1 MSIVLADVEANGLQ
15 QTADLA
21 RQAEAQRVVTHV
33 CDVSNAEHVQAMAD
47 VAFETFGHVN
57 FLFNNAGVAV
67 AGPVWTA
74 TLDDWKWTLGVN
86 VMGVVHGIRAF
97 VPRMISGGTEAHIV
111 NTASVA
117 GLLAVPGSAVY
128 CASKHAVVAISE
140 CLQHEL
146 SIANAR
152 IGVSVLCPAWVRTG
166 IADSERARPAQ
177 FAERNPLGRQAQ
189 ERMRKAVDASK
200 LDAAAV
206 ASMTLEAIRADQFY
220 ILTHPAIE
228 PAIAER
234 TQRLLERRPPKNP
247 MP

>member
-1 MSIVLADVEANGLQ
+1 MVITDIDAGGLE

-21 RQAEAQRVVTHV
+21 RQAGAQRVVTQV
-33 CDVSNAEHVQAMAD
+33 CDVSDAAQVDLLSN
-47 VAFETFGHVN
+47 VAFDAFGHVN
-57 FLFNNAGVAV
+57 LLFNNAGVAV

-74 TLDDWKWTLGVN
+74 TLDDWKWSLGVN
-86 VMGVVHGIRAF
+86 VMGVVHGIRSF
-97 VPRMISGGTEAHIV
+97 VPRMITSGVDGHIV

-140 CLQHEL
+140 CLFHEL
-146 SIANAR
+146 SLANAR

-166 IADSERARPAQ
+166 IADSERTRPA
-177 FAERNPLGRQAQ
+177 ALSARNPLGRQAH

-200 LDAAAV
+200 LDAASV
-206 ASMTLEAIRADQFY
+206 AEITFEAIRADQFY
-220 ILTHPAIE
+220 VLTHSSIE

-234 TQRLLERRPPKNP
+234 THLLLERRAPKNP